1 MTEKRLKLGREGED
15 AAVAFLKDKGYRIIQ
30 KNFRSKLGEIDIIAQ
45 QKETVIFIEVKS
57 RASHQFGHPFNAIT
71 PAKQGKIIQ
80 VAQSFLAK
88 HQYYTHRCQ
97 CLSFPK
103 RIERP
108 LSHNERGRLQIG
120 EGGSK

>member
-88 HQYYTHRCQ
+88 HRLMGNPARFDVVGLTIDPGNAKAFQ
-97 CLSFPK
+97 
-103 RIERP
+103 IE
-108 LSHNERGRLQIG
+108 LLENAFQI
-120 EGGSK
+120 S